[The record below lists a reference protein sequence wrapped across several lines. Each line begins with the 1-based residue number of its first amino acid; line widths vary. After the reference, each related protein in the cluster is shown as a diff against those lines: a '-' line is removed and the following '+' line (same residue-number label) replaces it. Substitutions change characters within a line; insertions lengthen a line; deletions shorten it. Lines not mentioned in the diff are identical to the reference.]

1 MSIDSPKIDQLPQLR
16 SLWKEA
22 FGDTDAYLDS
32 FFTLGFSPERCR
44 CMTEDGQVS
53 AALYWFD
60 CSCQGA
66 RLAYLYAVATA
77 ENRRGE
83 GLCRLLMDNT
93 HAHLKKAGYAGAILV
108 PASASLRQMY
118 EKMGYLPA
126 TRIRELRCAAGE
138 KAVTLTLLDRD
149 EYEHRRPELLPPDGV
164 VQTGPITALLADQCS
179 LWGGQD
185 FLLAAWIEEGVLH
198 AEELLGNTAAA
209 PEILKALGAKTGVF
223 QTPGNGEDFAMYLP
237 FCLCCPKPG
246 YFGISL
252 G

>member
-1 MSIDSPKIDQLPQLR
+1 MTIDSPKIDQLPQLR
-16 SLWKEA
+16 ALWKEA

-77 ENRRGE
+77 ENRRGV

-118 EKMGYLPA
+118 EK
-126 TRIRELRCAAGE
+126 I
-138 KAVTLTLLDRD
+138 
-149 EYEHRRPELLPPDGV
+149 
-164 VQTGPITALLADQCS
+164 
-179 LWGGQD
+179 
-185 FLLAAWIEEGVLH
+185 
-198 AEELLGNTAAA
+198 
-209 PEILKALGAKTGVF
+209 
-223 QTPGNGEDFAMYLP
+223 
-237 FCLCCPKPG
+237 
-246 YFGISL
+246 
-252 G
+252 